1 MKSTERHYSVKE
13 AMLFSQRIAQLSKA
27 LWKSIEKDWQQWIK
41 PFDLNINEHHI
52 LWIAYHLKGAS
63 ISEIAKFGVMHVST
77 AFNFSKKLEERGLL
91 SFSKKEDDKRNTYI
105 ELTEKGEEVLLK
117 LMESYDPKR
126 TSVLQG
132 IQPLYELYGKFP
144 EMLEIMCMIRNV
156 YGDDFMEIFE
166 RSFQN
171 IEQEFVEESGKLK
184 KKDEQQEEVA
194 SFVERM

>member
-1 MKSTERHYSVKE
+1 
-13 AMLFSQRIAQLSKA
+13 
-27 LWKSIEKDWQQWIK
+27 
-41 PFDLNINEHHI
+41 
-52 LWIAYHLKGAS
+52 
-63 ISEIAKFGVMHVST
+63 
-77 AFNFSKKLEERGLL
+77 
-91 SFSKKEDDKRNTYI
+91 
-105 ELTEKGEEVLLK
+105 
-117 LMESYDPKR
+117 MESYDPKR

-144 EMLEIMCMIRNV
+144 EMLEVMCMIRNV

-184 KKDEQQEEVA
+184 KKDEQQKEVA